1 MAFGLG
7 RSSGYRIGLLG
18 RVKTYRGGLCRLRGM
33 EITFLPHARE
43 RMDEYG
49 ISEEEVRSVVG
60 QPEEEGTA
68 NLVVATRRRLS
79 VTEGS
84 E

>member
-1 MAFGLG
+1 
-7 RSSGYRIGLLG
+7 
-18 RVKTYRGGLCRLRGM
+18 M